1 MKAYN
6 SILFPTDFSH
16 CSDQAI
22 EEVCNL
28 AQTLGAELHLL
39 NVVEPIDIYSTRYG
53 TEQVL
58 YFDLMKQM
66 RAGATEDMNILKE
79 KLSARGLHPVSV
91 VLEGKP
97 EDEIVKNAS
106 EQGMSLVWEIDRAD
120 RQRWRC
126 HWILPKSWDSRTAKS
141 DSGSH
146 PSQRAASG
154 RLA

>member
-6 SILFPTDFSH
+6 CILFPTDFSH

-39 NVVEPIDIYSTRYG
+39 HVVEPIDVYSTRYG
-53 TEQVL
+53 TEQTL
-58 YFDLMKQM
+58 YLDLMKQM
-66 RAGATEDMNILKE
+66 HSGATEDMNVLKE

-97 EDEIVKNAS
+97 ADEIVRYAT
-106 EQGMSLVWEIDRAD
+106 EHGMSLVCMSTHGWSGFKHLLLGSTTERVL
-120 RQRWRC
+120 RHTPCPVFVLRC
-126 HWILPKSWDSRTAKS
+126 GTS
-141 DSGSH
+141 
-146 PSQRAASG
+146 AS
-154 RLA
+154 

>member
-39 NVVEPIDIYSTRYG
+39 HVVEPIDIYSTRYG
-53 TEQVL
+53 TEQAL

-97 EDEIVKNAS
+97 EDEIVKYAS
-106 EQGMSLVWEIDRAD
+106 EQGMSLVCMSTHGWSGLKHLLLGSTTERVLRHAPCPVFVL
-120 RQRWRC
+120 RC
-126 HWILPKSWDSRTAKS
+126 GTSVS
-141 DSGSH
+141 
-146 PSQRAASG
+146 
-154 RLA
+154 